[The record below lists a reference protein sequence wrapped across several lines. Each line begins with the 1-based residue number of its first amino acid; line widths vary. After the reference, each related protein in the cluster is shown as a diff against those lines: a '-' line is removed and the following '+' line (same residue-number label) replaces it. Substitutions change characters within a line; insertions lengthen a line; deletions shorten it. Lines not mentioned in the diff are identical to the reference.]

1 MDERPNY
8 DAPRGLARS
17 GSGRADLGRPD
28 RSGSRWI
35 DPRLLVAIGG
45 GLIACGLG
53 AAVALGVFRDDPA
66 DDVAPPAAEGGLRVE
81 LGDVQGGDRFDPSR
95 PLRCFVEGR
104 FVGDLTV
111 AQCAGRNGVAAQNL
125 DVGLDD
131 TGSLAA
137 VVSVPGLSSEPLGA
151 EIELPAAPAPVE
163 AAPAPTPVARPSGG
177 ATGECL
183 RHANGDW
190 RELGEALPLS
200 ICLEVLYAGRCEQ
213 PGSASYGRW
222 NGQTLRLV
230 TGRIEIAA
238 DGANFR
244 TLAEQDAA
252 TCAPL

>member
-17 GSGRADLGRPD
+17 GPGRSESGRSD
-28 RSGSRWI
+28 SRRL
-35 DPRLLVAIGG
+35 DPRLLVAVGG

-53 AAVALGVFRDDPA
+53 AAVALGVFRNDPA
-66 DDVAPPAAEGGLRVE
+66 DDVPPPAAEGGLKVE
-81 LGDVQGGDRFDPSR
+81 LGDVQGGDRIDPSR

-104 FVGDLTV
+104 FVGELTV

-137 VVSVPGLSSEPLGA
+137 VVSVPGLSGEPLGA
-151 EIELPAAPAPVE
+151 EIELPAAPVE
-163 AAPAPTPVARPSGG
+163 AAPAPTPVARTAPSGG

-190 RELGEALPLS
+190 RELGKALPLS
-200 ICLEVLYAGRCEQ
+200 TCLDVLYAGRCEQ

-252 TCAPL
+252 TCAPP